1 MATTDVIGPTYNDTA
16 DWSFP
21 ELTNSG
27 LHAFH
32 WYPATYL
39 AAIPGTLIP
48 RVSSPGGL
56 IVDPFN
62 GSGTTGLESIR
73 LGRRFIGMDTNPI
86 ALLISKAKL
95 AFPAAK
101 SLQAELKRITSECDP
116 IFGQSGIVLAHPRER
131 ELLGW
136 YHPETFHNLNRIL
149 ASILVTPNEDLKL
162 CLLAVFSSILKNA
175 SSQGRH
181 WGWVCDNV
189 KPREG
194 EIVFKD
200 ALQLFLAAVN
210 EYSRDADSAF
220 KSSMLHTDG
229 LTKSM
234 ARNRSKL
241 YLGNCV
247 ERLDSLP
254 NNSVD
259 AIITSPPYYGV
270 ADYVKAQ
277 RLSFLWLDKD
287 ELAKDFLGFR
297 FFEQL
302 RITEAG
308 ARSTRHRK
316 NSHADYLHFMESFFE
331 ASSRALKDGAAMT
344 LVVGES
350 GSRASTTDALIEL
363 AIGAKFALVSR
374 GSRDIRQNRRRLMA
388 KVKGEDVLMFENQAL
403 K

>member
-1 MATTDVIGPTYNDTA
+1 MATTNSIFSNHGEVA

-21 ELTNSG
+21 ELSNSG

-39 AAIPGTLIP
+39 AAIPGTLIA
-48 RVSSPGGL
+48 RVSQPGDL

-73 LGRRFIGMDTNPI
+73 LGRRFIGIDTNPI
-86 ALLISKAKL
+86 ALLITQAKL
-95 AFPAAK
+95 SFPTAK
-101 SLQAELKRITSECDP
+101 SLQAELKRIASDCDP
-116 IFGQSGIVLAHPRER
+116 IFGRPTVSAHPRES

-136 YHPETFHNLNRIL
+136 YHPKTFYDLNKIL
-149 ASILVTPNEDLKL
+149 ASILQTPSENIKL

-210 EYSRDADSAF
+210 DYALDADSAF
-220 KSSMLHTDG
+220 KSSQLHTDG
-229 LTKSM
+229 LTRSVARSM
-234 ARNRSKL
+234 SKL
-241 YLGNCV
+241 HLGTCV
-247 ERLDSLP
+247 ERL
-254 NNSVD
+254 NSFPVQSID

-302 RITEAG
+302 RSTEAG
-308 ARSTRHRK
+308 ARSNRHRK
-316 NSHADYLHFMESFFE
+316 SSHTDYLSFIESFFQ
-331 ASSRALKDGAAMT
+331 ASARALKDRAIMA

-350 GSRASTTDALIEL
+350 GSRESTTNALIEL
-363 AIGAKFALVSR
+363 AAAAKFALISR
-374 GSRDIRQNRRRLMA
+374 GSRSIRQNRRRLMA
-388 KVKGEDVLMFENQAL
+388 KVKGEDVLIFQNQIL
-403 K
+403 S

>member
-1 MATTDVIGPTYNDTA
+1 LATSDVIAPRHSEAA

-48 RVSSPGGL
+48 RVSQPGGL
-56 IVDPFN
+56 IVDPFC
-62 GSGTTGLESIR
+62 GSGTTGLEAIR
-73 LGRRFIGMDTNPI
+73 LGRQFIGIDTNPI
-86 ALLISKAKL
+86 ALLITQAKL
-95 AFPAAK
+95 TVPSPE
-101 SLQAELKRITSECDP
+101 SLQYELNRIAAECDP
-116 IFGQSGIVLAHPRER
+116 IFGRLIVARHPRES

-136 YHPETFHNLNRIL
+136 YHPETFNGLNRIL
-149 ASILVTPNEDLKL
+149 AAILETLDENIKL

-200 ALQLFLAAVN
+200 ALQLFVAAVN
-210 EYSRDADSAF
+210 DYSRDTDSAF
-220 KSSMLHTDG
+220 ISSQLHTDG
-229 LTKSM
+229 LTRSM
-234 ARNRSKL
+234 ARNRSQL
-241 YLGNCV
+241 YLGSCV

-254 NNSVD
+254 AASVD
-259 AIITSPPYYGV
+259 AIVTSPPYYGV

-287 ELAKDFLGFR
+287 ELAKNFLGFR

-302 RITEAG
+302 RTTEAG
-308 ARSTRHRK
+308 ARSNRHRK
-316 NSHADYLHFMESFFE
+316 SSHTDYLNFIEAFFR
-331 ASSRALKDGAAMT
+331 ASSRALKDRATMT

-350 GSRASTTDALIEL
+350 GSRGSTTEALIEL
-363 AIGAKFALVSR
+363 AAAARFTLRSR
-374 GSRDIRQNRRRLMA
+374 GSRDIRQSRRRLMA
-388 KVKGEDVLMFENQAL
+388 KVKGEDVLMFENQVSA
-403 K
+403 